1 MGVTVNVPATPW
13 QEGAPRIPEELA
25 RAIWNAAGQRRV
37 ADRRDAGSPIPE
49 GQRDNALASLAGSM
63 RRRGMGFAAISAALH
78 QVNEE
83 QCIPPLDDGDV
94 RRIAQSVCRY
104 EADDPVVKQFEKGER
119 DPVYDEEGHL
129 EHRLQVATLKELYE
143 TENPGYESLLGPYII
158 RGLRTLI
165 GAGTGEGKSTLTMWM
180 LRAVL
185 HGEDFLGEQG
195 IGADREGRRPK
206 VLIIDAE
213 QSLPDIQRLAEETG
227 LTDSEDIVYCSV
239 PDGLDLMEGSHD
251 AAEVEEIIEEIRPDI
266 VVVDP
271 LYKAARIDSND
282 ERQAVDLMR
291 LFDRWRAT
299 YGFAFVMPVHTRKGM
314 KTPQGSA
321 GFSMDDIFGSG
332 AFSRGAEV
340 ILGLRRPG
348 PGYSKLHIF
357 KHRPGMIDAGI
368 VIDMRFDRQTG
379 FSRMERDDGKSMT
392 EMVVSLLALNPEGM
406 TLDEIA
412 ESMGRTKESVRHA
425 LRGAEE
431 GQIKSDKI
439 PGTRGKLLYKAVM
452 ADEGDLA
459 HWEKLIAM
467 EDEIDD

>member
-1 MGVTVNVPATPW
+1 
-13 QEGAPRIPEELA
+13 
-25 RAIWNAAGQRRV
+25 
-37 ADRRDAGSPIPE
+37 
-49 GQRDNALASLAGSM
+49 
-63 RRRGMGFAAISAALH
+63 
-78 QVNEE
+78 
-83 QCIPPLDDGDV
+83 
-94 RRIAQSVCRY
+94 
-104 EADDPVVKQFEKGER
+104 
-119 DPVYDEEGHL
+119 
-129 EHRLQVATLKELYE
+129 
-143 TENPGYESLLGPYII
+143 
-158 RGLRTLI
+158 
-165 GAGTGEGKSTLTMWM
+165 
-180 LRAVL
+180 VL

-348 PGYSKLHIF
+348 PGYSRLHIF

-412 ESMGRTKESVRHA
+412 ENMGRTKDSVRHA

-439 PGTRGKLLYKAVM
+439 PGTRGKLLYKAVT